1 MLTHDDTPLDRF
13 LEGIEKRARFARLLS
28 IALTIIP
35 VLAGVLFLLFTL
47 KQVQK
52 AQAELRTTE
61 DNLQQKRLEVEEK
74 DREVA
79 EKEKRLEFL
88 GKTLQ
93 TLPPGMKEEAI
104 KRTID
109 SNPHISEAVA
119 VPVVYI
125 QISNESQRAAAKEAA
140 GRLQEKGYIVAG
152 IENVGKK
159 SPDKTELRFFH
170 GTQQET
176 DDTKDITRILQDI
189 RIAAQV
195 KKIGA
200 NGDTAVRARRYEL
213 WFANEYIPSIPGIEY
228 IQGIDVTWLSSKEL
242 KLNVQY
248 TYDGSEGAR
257 AVYFGAGALQ
267 RNGDESKST
276 SFSPGPVKPGKNSV
290 IFTIEKTA
298 DSQPFISTRLKV
310 CMHVAGGKTIA
321 CKNVDYPMEWK

>member
-1 MLTHDDTPLDRF
+1 MLTHDDTPLDSF

-35 VLAGVLFLLFTL
+35 VLVGVLFLLFTL

-88 GKTLQ
+88 GKALQ
-93 TLPPGMKEEAI
+93 ALPPGVAEEAI
-104 KRTID
+104 KKTIN
-109 SNPHISEAVA
+109 SNPHISEAIA

-140 GRLQEKGYIVAG
+140 NRLQEKGYIVPG

-159 SPDKTELRFFH
+159 APDKTELRSFH
-170 GTQQET
+170 GTPQEAE
-176 DDTKDITRILQDI
+176 DTKDITRILQDI
-189 RIAAQV
+189 RIAAQA

-200 NGDTAVRARRYEL
+200 YGDTAVRARRYEL
-213 WFANEYIPSIPGIEY
+213 WFANEYIPGIEY
-228 IQGIDVTWLSSKEL
+228 IQGIEVTRLSSKEL

-257 AVYFGAGALQ
+257 AVYFGASALQ
-267 RNGDESKST
+267 RNGDESKGT
-276 SFSPGPVKPGKNSV
+276 SFSPGPVKPGKSSV
-290 IFTIEKTA
+290 MFTIEMMA
-298 DSQPFISTRLKV
+298 DSQPFISTRLRV
-310 CMHVAGGKTIA
+310 CMYVAGGKTIA